1 MKPLLVYLLQM
12 IIASGILYCYYHFFL
27 RNKNFHRYNRYYLLM
42 AVVISIVIP
51 FLNIPVYFTN
61 ENTDNSFLMQTLG
74 IITPPAEEEATISV
88 VAQSTQ
94 TRYNWFSWQNIFYT
108 LYFLIAIAFIT
119 RILLSVRKIR
129 IISKN
134 YPSEKIGDI
143 NFVNTTEPGTPFSFF
158 KWLFWNKEIE
168 LQSEKGE
175 QIFRHELFHI
185 QQLHSADIVFLESI
199 AAIAWFNP
207 FFHMIKKEL
216 KAIHEF
222 LADEY
227 AMQKIESWKYAE
239 LLLMQA
245 LNTKQNLVNPFF
257 HTQIKRR
264 IAMITT
270 SQKPG
275 HQYLRKLLVLP
286 VAAIIV
292 ALFAFSYK
300 NRKAENDSIIRSS
313 ERVTIVVDAGH
324 GGTDKGSKA
333 LDGITNEAA
342 LNLEI
347 SKIIQQ
353 LAPEYNIKVLMTREN
368 DDFPGGATEI
378 KEGLR
383 KRVEISNSAN
393 PAAFIS
399 IHINSAG
406 SQDKPTSL
414 TGFDTYVSSKKK
426 NLADKALA
434 SHLIKEIEGIYTVNP
449 TIKLRENMGVYVLD
463 DTKAPSVIVECGY
476 ITNPKDLAYIT
487 DKSNQEKIARA
498 ILNGVSQ
505 FTNQTKLKEGIT
517 KIIKEEIELNKKET
531 RPVTDTP
538 KIKTLEVTLVDTAPL
553 VVLDGKIYGR
563 IIIKKIDAEFS
574 PNDIESIAVLKGP
587 TAISKYGEQGKYGVI
602 EIFTKNYITKHPEI
616 KAQRIALHDSLNKN
630 NNRPLQEVVV
640 SAPLKKGSENEFS
653 DNATP
658 IFEKV
663 EIPPSFPGG
672 VDAWRKFL
680 QKNLDATI
688 PIRDS
693 AEAGTYTVLV
703 QFIVD
708 KNGNINSMKALTKHG
723 HGMEEEVVRVIAK
736 GPKWVPAQQNG
747 HVVNAFHTQPVT
759 FVITE
764 EVDEV
769 APIITKT
776 QDQAKPLPNYP
787 KISVKDLQKATI
799 YDLTWL
805 KPGTEISTFTFSIDK
820 DDGHIYDFV
829 NIGNEFNSQIRQ
841 LINTAEPGRI
851 LTFENITFTKDG
863 VKKKIPSKVYLVTN

>member
-1 MKPLLVYLLQM
+1 M
-12 IIASGILYCYYHFFL
+12 IIASGILYGYYHFFL

-42 AVVISIVIP
+42 VVVISIVIP

-61 ENTDNSFLMQTLG
+61 DDTDNSFVMQTLSV
-74 IITPPAEEEATISV
+74 IASPAEEGTTIPVFVQS
-88 VAQSTQ
+88 AQTS
-94 TRYNWFSWQNIFYT
+94 YNWFSWQNIFYVV
-108 LYFLIAIAFIT
+108 YFLIAIAFIT

-129 IISKN
+129 IISRN

-185 QQLHSADIVFLESI
+185 QQQHSADIVFIETI
-199 AAIAWFNP
+199 TAIGWFNP
-207 FFHMIKKEL
+207 FFHLIKKEL

-227 AMQKIESWKYAE
+227 AMQKTESWKYAE

-300 NRKAENDSIIRSS
+300 NRKAENDSIIKSS
-313 ERVTIVVDAGH
+313 EPITIVVDAGH
-324 GGTDKGSKA
+324 GGTDKGAKA
-333 LDGITNEAA
+333 LDGTTNEAA
-342 LNLEI
+342 LTLEI
-347 SKIIQQ
+347 SKVIQQ
-353 LAPEYNIKVLMTREN
+353 LAPEYNINVLMTREN

-406 SQDKPTSL
+406 SQSKPTSL

-476 ITNPKDLAYIT
+476 ITNQKDLAYIT

-498 ILNGVSQ
+498 ILNGISK
-505 FTNQTKLKEGIT
+505 FANTKEANALNI
-517 KIIKEEIELNKKET
+517 EIDK
-531 RPVTDTP
+531 PVTDTP

-553 VVLDGKIYGR
+553 VVLDGKVYGR

-574 PNDIESIAVLKGP
+574 PDDIESIAVLKGP

-602 EIFTKNYITKHPEI
+602 EIYTKNYITKHPEI

-630 NNRPLQEVVV
+630 NNLPLQEVVV
-640 SAPLKKGSENEFS
+640 VGHKTIPNS
-653 DNATP
+653 DNLV
-658 IFEKV
+658 FEKV
-663 EIPPSFPGG
+663 ETPPSFPGG
-672 VDAWRKFL
+672 KEAWRKYL
-680 QKNLDATI
+680 EKNLDASI
-688 PIRDS
+688 PTKNGVKPGS
-693 AEAGTYTVLV
+693 YTVSV
-703 QFIVD
+703 RFVV
-708 KNGNINSMKALTKHG
+708 TKKGEITSLNAMTKFG
-723 HGMEEEVVRVIAK
+723 HGMEEEVTRVIAK
-736 GPKWVPAQQNG
+736 GPKWIPAKQNG
-747 HVVNAFHTQPVT
+747 HEVNAYHTQPVT
-759 FVITE
+759 FVVTE
-764 EVDEV
+764 DVDKV
-769 APIITKT
+769 YPIITKNA
-776 QDQAKPLPNYP
+776 DQVKPPFDYP

-799 YDLTWL
+799 YDLSWL
-805 KPGTEISTFTFSIDK
+805 KPGTEISTFTFSIDIA
-820 DDGHIYDFV
+820 DGTISDFV
-829 NIGNEFNSQIRQ
+829 NTGNKLKPQIEQ
-841 LINTAEPGRI
+841 LIKSAEPGRTI
-851 LTFENITFTKDG
+851 TIENITFIKDG
-863 VKKKIPSKVYLVTN
+863 VKKKIPSKVYFVTN